1 MVVVMVWMVE
11 EMVMLAMQ
19 LEDGC
24 KCAVVQGGR
33 AGEKRLEK
41 LVRRSGRF
49 TSAVLPSPRETGHE
63 QGRCD
68 GHG

>member
-24 KCAVVQGGR
+24 KCAVV
-33 AGEKRLEK
+33 
-41 LVRRSGRF
+41 
-49 TSAVLPSPRETGHE
+49 
-63 QGRCD
+63 
-68 GHG
+68 